1 MDTHVTLEGA
11 QGAHTA
17 SDTLELA
24 YRMARDVA
32 RSGGSTRGRDG
43 STPESGFVVARG
55 TACYRLAPHDAPGL
69 VRALGTLLAARRRHA
84 WFGAWL
90 HDGEL
95 HVEPVEVVPDRETAV
110 RLGRERAQHSVFDL
124 STGAEVVL

>member
-1 MDTHVTLEGA
+1 MDTHTTHEGA
-11 QGAHTA
+11 LAA
-17 SDTLELA
+17 SDTLALA
-24 YRMARDVA
+24 ARMAGLVA
-32 RSGGSTRGRDG
+32 RTGGATLDRNGNR
-43 STPESGFVVARG
+43 PESGFVVARG

-69 VRALGTLLAARRRHA
+69 VRALGTLLAAGRRHE

-95 HVEPVEVVPDRETAV
+95 YVEPVEVVPDRETAV

-124 STGAEVVL
+124 DTATEVVL